1 MRIGIEHTTG
11 FRYLDPVRA
20 SYNQARMTPVNT
32 AGQTVWTARLTID
45 PSPWS
50 YTINDYYGTVVTTF
64 EIHEPHDRMTV
75 RSDCVVDTH
84 PGALTDIMRG
94 QDTDL
99 SWDELRG
106 QKVTDE
112 FAEYLELRS
121 RTEPHPALAEL
132 AGQVGDGRSPR
143 QAALELCRLVHDHL
157 TYESGS
163 TQVTATASEV
173 WAGGRG
179 VCQDFSHVTVGAL
192 RSVGLPTRY
201 VSGYLHPGDKEGK
214 IHVAVEGESHSWV
227 EFWCGEWQAFD
238 PTAMSQIGDHYVRV
252 GHGRDYGD
260 VPPLRG
266 TYAGGES
273 EMFVKVRLTRLS

>member
-11 FRYLDPVRA
+11 FHYADPVRA

-32 AGQTVWTARLTID
+32 PGQTVWTARLTID

-50 YTINDYYGTVVTTF
+50 YTLNDYYGNIVTTF
-64 EIHEPHDRMTV
+64 ELHQPHDRMTV
-75 RSDCVVDTH
+75 RSDSVVDTH
-84 PGALTDIMRG
+84 PGEPSDILCA

-99 SWDELRG
+99 GWDDLLSQR
-106 QKVTDE
+106 VTDE
-112 FAEYLELRS
+112 HAEFLELRA

-132 AGQVGDGRSPR
+132 ASNAVHDRTPR
-143 QAALELCRLVHDHL
+143 ETAIELCRLVHDHL
-157 TYESGS
+157 VYESGS

-192 RSVGLPTRY
+192 RSVGIPTRY
-201 VSGYLHPGDKEGK
+201 VSGYLHPGDEGK
-214 IHVAVEGESHSWV
+214 IHVAVDGESHSWV
-227 EFWCGEWQAFD
+227 EFWCGRWQGFD
-238 PTAMSQIGDHYVRV
+238 PTAMSHIGDHYVRV

-273 EMFVKVRLTRLS
+273 EMFVTVKLTRLG